1 MDELSYLQ
9 LRSERH
15 LSREQMIR
23 LLESHGYSTGAL
35 SNEEIEDMAEEIMSD
50 HYGEGD
56 DYDYFD

>member
-1 MDELSYLQ
+1 
-9 LRSERH
+9 
-15 LSREQMIR
+15 MIR

-56 DYDYFD
+56 DDDYFD